1 MRYSATHKQE
11 TREKLIRKSRELAKK
26 EGFGSTG
33 VDAFM
38 KAIDLTGGAFYTHFE
53 SKAELF
59 AELVEHELEFST
71 EMLAGSED
79 APPDH
84 VARKLRSYLS
94 SAHAL
99 HPETGC
105 MLPTLGP
112 EIARASPEVKA
123 RVEKALKRLRDAWS
137 ERLEDDDA
145 GWALLAQCVGALV
158 LARVVESERTRREIL
173 GGSRR
178 FLERAEKTPP
188 KQRGDWPPRSI

>member
-11 TREKLIRKSRELAKK
+11 TREKLINTSREIAKK
-26 EGFGSTG
+26 DGFGGTG

-38 KAIDLTGGAFYTHFE
+38 KAIGLTGGAFYTHFE

-71 EMLAGSED
+71 EMLAGDED
-79 APPDH
+79 APADH

-105 MLPTLGP
+105 VLPTLGP

-123 RVEKALKRLRDAWS
+123 RVEKSLKRLRDAWS
-137 ERLEDDDA
+137 ERLDDDDA
-145 GWALLAQCVGALV
+145 GWALLAQCVGALI

-173 GGSRR
+173 GASRR
-178 FLERAEKTPP
+178 FLERAEKA
-188 KQRGDWPPRSI
+188 PRK